1 MSKVIAPLMSL
12 SASKTLKKTLTF
24 QERKSGSVVYKHTKP
39 GDINPFTPSVSQQ
52 TQRSRIADLVSE
64 WQALSDAEKKL
75 WNEAAKEADYIGT
88 GYHYFIHKS
97 VIYYLLLESGYFLLL
112 EDGSKIILE

>member
-1 MSKVIAPLMSL
+1 MSI
-12 SASKTLKKTLTF
+12 SASKTLKKVLTF
-24 QERKSGSVVYKHTKP
+24 QKRKSGNVVYKYTKP

-52 TQRSRIADLVSE
+52 TQRGRIGDLVSE
-64 WQALSDAEKKL
+64 WQAFSEAEKAV

-97 VIYYLLLESGYFLLL
+97 ALYYLLLESGYFLLL